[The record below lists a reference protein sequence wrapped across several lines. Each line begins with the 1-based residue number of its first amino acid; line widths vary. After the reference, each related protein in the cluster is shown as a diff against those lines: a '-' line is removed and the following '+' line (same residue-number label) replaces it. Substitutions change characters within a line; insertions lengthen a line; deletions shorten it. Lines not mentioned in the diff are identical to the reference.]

1 MVLIMTVWAGQGGQK
16 LIPETIDKIKE
27 LKQYLDEN
35 KLDLDIEVDGGIN
48 EDTAK
53 LVVNA
58 GADILVSGSY
68 ILNSDD
74 PKIAINRLKECI
86 N

>member
-1 MVLIMTVWAGQGGQK
+1 MTVWAGRGGQK

-35 KLDLDIEVDGGIN
+35 NLDLDIEVDGGIN

-53 LVVNA
+53 LVTNA
-58 GADILVSGSY
+58 GANILVSGSY

-74 PKIAINRLKECI
+74 PKIAIDRLREGF
-86 N
+86 